1 MSEFEAPI
9 CREKRDLRVR
19 LLAARRA
26 RPPGEVARLDAD
38 LLATLGAWLD
48 RFPDRPDAGPDQRQ
62 APPEADPGRGPGPGN
77 ANPARPVVVTGY
89 APLTGEPGGPGL
101 LATLAAHAGRVL
113 LPVLRPDNDLDW
125 AEYRGELVP
134 GPRGLAEP
142 PGPRLGV
149 AAIGTARV
157 ILVPALAVDTGAV
170 RLGRGGGSYDRALR
184 RVAPDA
190 TVLALLYPGEL
201 VDHVPAATHDR
212 RVHGVVQDGRVR
224 LL

>member
-1 MSEFEAPI
+1 MSEFETPTG
-9 CREKRDLRVR
+9 REKQDLRVR

-26 RPPGEVARLDAD
+26 RPPAEAARLDAA
-38 LLATLGAWLD
+38 LLTALAGWLD
-48 RFPDRPDAGPDQRQ
+48 AASGP
-62 APPEADPGRGPGPGN
+62 
-77 ANPARPVVVTGY
+77 VVTGY
-89 APLTGEPGGPGL
+89 APLPGEPGGPHL

-125 AEYRGELVP
+125 ADYRGDLLP
-134 GPRGLAEP
+134 GPRGLSEP

-157 ILVPALAVDTGAV
+157 ILVPAVAVDTGGV
-170 RLGRGGGSYDRALR
+170 RLGRGGGSYDRALAR
-184 RVAPDA
+184 AAPDA

-201 VDHVPAATHDR
+201 VDRVPAAAHDR
-212 RVHGVVQDGRVR
+212 RVRGVVQDGRVR